1 MARESGLTVS
11 ALRFYDGAGVLV
23 PARVDPRSNYRW
35 YSDDQVVAA
44 RLIARLRRVG
54 LPLADI
60 GRVLEHRRDA
70 SVVDDVLGAHLARL
84 EDGLA
89 DARRELSAARALLDQ
104 ETTVTTV
111 IRTTAAELAAALRAV
126 RYAVGTDPDLP
137 MLTGVLLDVDDSA
150 ARLAASDRYRLAVSA
165 LAGAEV
171 TGVPASAIAPVALVD
186 EVLATIGDDGPA
198 TIRVA
203 GDEITVDVPGRTM
216 GGRRLDHD
224 FPDYRRILRRPAAH
238 RMDVDV
244 AALRDQLAAAPT
256 RTVAT
261 SPDGASE
268 TATVLTLGSLEVGVN
283 REFLLEA
290 LDVGA
295 GGQLVL
301 ELDGPIAPLALRD
314 PARPGDVSMLM
325 PIRLVEA
332 VAAAAQP
339 SSRSSAAAAVQDC
352 RALPSGSPV
361 NGS

>member
-1 MARESGLTVS
+1 MRGIGQTARESGLTVS

-23 PARVDPRSNYRW
+23 PARVDPRSGYRW

-60 GRVLEHRRDA
+60 SRVLEHRRDP
-70 SVVDDVLGAHLARL
+70 SVVDEVLGAHLRRL

-104 ETTVTTV
+104 EISVTTEV
-111 IRTTAAELAAALRAV
+111 RTTAAELAAALRAV
-126 RYAVGTDPDLP
+126 RYAVGTDPELP
-137 MLTGVLLDVDDSA
+137 MLTGVLLDVDDST
-150 ARLAASDRYRLAVSA
+150 ARLAATDRYRLAVSA
-165 LAGAEV
+165 LVGAEV
-171 TGVPASAIAPVALVD
+171 TGGASALLPVALVD
-186 EVLATIGDDGPA
+186 EVLAALGDDGPA
-198 TIRVA
+198 TIRIA
-203 GDEITVDVPGRTM
+203 GDGITVELPGRTV

-224 FPDYRRILRRPAAH
+224 FPDYRRILRGPSAH
-238 RMDVDV
+238 RVDVDT
-244 AALRDQLAAAPT
+244 AALRAQLASARTLVVPT
-256 RTVAT
+256 G
-261 SPDGASE
+261 PDGAEE
-268 TATVLTLGSLEVGVN
+268 TATVLTLGPVEIGVN

-325 PIRLVEA
+325 PIRL
-332 VAAAAQP
+332 P
-339 SSRSSAAAAVQDC
+339 
-352 RALPSGSPV
+352 
-361 NGS
+361 

>member
-1 MARESGLTVS
+1 VEEHVRGIGQMARESGLTVS

-23 PARVDPRSNYRW
+23 PARVDPRSGYRW
-35 YSDDQVVAA
+35 YGDDQVVAA

-60 GRVLEHRRDA
+60 SRVLEHRWDP
-70 SVVDDVLGAHLARL
+70 SVVDEVLGGHLTRL

-89 DARRELSAARALLDQ
+89 DARRELLHARALLDQ
-104 ETTVTTV
+104 EKPVTSSPAPASVRTTV
-111 IRTTAAELAAALRAV
+111 AELAAALRAV

-150 ARLAASDRYRLAVSA
+150 ARLAATDRYRLAVSA

-171 TGVPASAIAPVALVD
+171 SGELSALLPVAMVD
-186 EVLATIGDDGPA
+186 EVLAALGDDGPA
-198 TIRVA
+198 AIRIA
-203 GDEITVDVPGRTM
+203 GEEVTVELPGRTS

-224 FPDYRRILRRPAAH
+224 FPDYRRILRGSAAH
-238 RMDVDV
+238 RVDVDT
-244 AALRDQLAAAPT
+244 AALRAQLATA
-256 RTVAT
+256 RTVVVPT
-261 SPDGASE
+261 GPDGAEE
-268 TATVLTLGSLEVGVN
+268 TATVLTLGPVEIGVN

-314 PARPGDVSMLM
+314 SARPGDVSMLM
-325 PIRLVEA
+325 PIRL
-332 VAAAAQP
+332 P
-339 SSRSSAAAAVQDC
+339 
-352 RALPSGSPV
+352 
-361 NGS
+361 

>member
-1 MARESGLTVS
+1 MRGIGQMARESGLTVS

-23 PARVDPRSNYRW
+23 PARVDPRSGYRW
-35 YSDDQVVAA
+35 YGDDQVVPA

-60 GRVLEHRRDA
+60 CRVLEHRRDP
-70 SVVDDVLGAHLARL
+70 SVVDEVLGAHLTRL

-104 ETTVTTV
+104 EISVTTDV
-111 IRTTAAELAAALRAV
+111 RTTAAELAAALRAV
-126 RYAVGTDPDLP
+126 RYAVGTDPELP
-137 MLTGVLLDVDDSA
+137 MLTGVLLDVGDGA
-150 ARLAASDRYRLAVSA
+150 ARVAATDRYRLAVSV

-171 TGVPASAIAPVALVD
+171 TGGASALLPVGLVD
-186 EVLATIGDDGPA
+186 ELLVVVGDDDGPA

-203 GDEITVDVPGRTM
+203 GDEITVELPGRTVT
-216 GGRRLDHD
+216 GRRLDHD
-224 FPDYRRILRRPAAH
+224 FPDYRRILHGPAAH
-238 RMDVDV
+238 RVDVDA
-244 AALRDQLAAAPT
+244 AALRAQLAEARTLVVPT
-256 RTVAT
+256 G
-261 SPDGASE
+261 PDGAEE
-268 TATVLTLGSLEVGVN
+268 TATVLTLGPVEIGVN

-325 PIRLVEA
+325 PIRL
-332 VAAAAQP
+332 P
-339 SSRSSAAAAVQDC
+339 
-352 RALPSGSPV
+352 
-361 NGS
+361 